1 MAARIRKGDT
11 VVVIAGKDKGRTG
24 KVLEVRPRDERVV
37 VEGINMVRRH
47 VKPSVADP
55 QGGIKSR
62 EAAIHVSNVALRD
75 PKTGAATRVGFKVLD
90 DGRKV
95 RIAKR
100 SGVQIDV

>member
-11 VVVIAGKDKGRTG
+11 VVVIAGKDKGRSG

-62 EAAIHVSNVALRD
+62 EAAIHASNVAIRD
-75 PKTGAATRVGFKVLD
+75 PKTGQATRVGFKVLD